1 MTHCHLGHASTANP
15 IPTRSL
21 LARQIVPGLAL
32 LAALATAAS
41 SEAAQPPPIPTNY
54 GPQTVVFP
62 GGGSI
67 KTTGASNLDQVY
79 MTPDGWG
86 VTFLEPSPAVDP
98 VYYSPSAG
106 NEGPLYYNF
115 FNTLTRMYPTT
126 KGWNVTG
133 NVAAVPTGS
142 VQVNTYGAIG
152 IGGDDPDD
160 WRVGADFAATYLTTK
175 PGGGSNGNPTTNIH
189 WIQVVA
195 TNNKLTVNGMGDLMA
210 NPGTLDN
217 KVDVR
222 RTNVTNP
229 YYDQGFAATGT
240 NFIDTPRRFDAE
252 FDNDWIATLFVAS
265 GPLTPGTAANPAT
278 ITVYNNTGV
287 TWGWQNFFFPN
298 VDEKQ
303 FIADVDEDVFGDDQL
318 GQFTVDLDGNNPTTG
333 SVPTT
338 VDLLTPSQYGPYEQ
352 AFAQSV
358 PESSAWA
365 MMLLG
370 FAGLGYV
377 GYRQSK
383 RQALGG

>member
-1 MTHCHLGHASTANP
+1 MTPCRFGYISTANRP
-15 IPTRSL
+15 P
-21 LARQIVPGLAL
+21 ARAISAPRNAFGLAL
-32 LAALATAAS
+32 LVSFMAVS
-41 SEAAQPPPIPTNY
+41 SSQGAPPAPIPTNY
-54 GPQTVVFP
+54 RPQTVVFP

-67 KTTGASNLDQVY
+67 RTTGASNVDQVY
-79 MTPDGWG
+79 QTPDGWG

-98 VYYSPSAG
+98 VYYSPTPG
-106 NEGPLYYNF
+106 NQGPLYYNF

-126 KGWNVTG
+126 KGWKVTG
-133 NVAAVPTGS
+133 NVAAVPAGS

-152 IGGDDPDD
+152 IGGDDPDN
-160 WRVGADFAATYLTTK
+160 WRVGANFAATYLTTK
-175 PGGGSNGNPTTNIH
+175 PGGGSNGNPTANIH

-195 TNNKLTVNGMGDLMA
+195 TNNKLTVNAMGDLMG

-229 YYDQGFAATGT
+229 YYDQGFAATAT
-240 NFIDTPRRFDAE
+240 NFIDEPRRFDAE

-278 ITVYNNTGV
+278 ISVYNNTGV

-298 VDEKQ
+298 VNEQQ
-303 FIADVDEDVFGDDQL
+303 FIALVDEDVFGEDQL
-318 GQFTVDLDGNNPTTG
+318 GELTVDLDGDNPSGG

-338 VDLLTPSQYGPYEQ
+338 VELVTPSQYGFYEQ

-358 PESSAWA
+358 PEPSAWA